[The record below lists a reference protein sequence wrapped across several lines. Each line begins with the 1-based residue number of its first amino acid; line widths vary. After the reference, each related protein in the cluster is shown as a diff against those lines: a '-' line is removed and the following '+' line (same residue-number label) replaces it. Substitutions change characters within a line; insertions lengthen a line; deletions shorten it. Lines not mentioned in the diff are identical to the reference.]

1 MIKPLDGL
9 EIGTNL
15 NSLKKCLSSNA
26 TISSNSSI
34 SQYSN
39 SYKLSQSLNQALQS
53 ISHAKTR
60 LNTRVSKSPNL
71 EKSAAE
77 INETLNLYNSQ
88 DTKSIVDSKS
98 TKTTINGNKNNQKK
112 SINSYGSSTK
122 QRYQR
127 TTSESSNESNYN
139 YLNTNSN
146 TKHFKSLMHYKPGLF
161 NNLKKLNNEKLVL
174 VSDSSPVG
182 IFSRI
187 PFRMSTYKLDFCLK
201 VKNLCFF
208 FFKYINLI

>member
-53 ISHAKTR
+53 ISNAKTR

-88 DTKSIVDSKS
+88 DTKSIVDSKT
-98 TKTTINGNKNNQKK
+98 TKTSINGNKNNQKK

-127 TTSESSNESNYN
+127 TTS
-139 YLNTNSN
+139 
-146 TKHFKSLMHYKPGLF
+146 
-161 NNLKKLNNEKLVL
+161 
-174 VSDSSPVG
+174 
-182 IFSRI
+182 
-187 PFRMSTYKLDFCLK
+187 
-201 VKNLCFF
+201 
-208 FFKYINLI
+208 